1 MIARE
6 AFLAIARARR
16 EGVALSVRAD
26 GKLGLKA
33 DRAPSGELLAV
44 LKEHKADILAL
55 LPPPPSAPPAGPPLA
70 GAHPAIERAKQ
81 MTARLRALAFW
92 PYLSAEG
99 VLLLADETG
108 RRRSVADY
116 LPIGAVFDDL
126 NAGLDEDPRLLDPY
140 EPPNWRGK

>member
-6 AFLAIARARR
+6 AFRAIVRARR

-33 DRAPSGELLAV
+33 AQRPPHALLAV

-55 LPPPPSAPPAGPPLA
+55 LPPPPSALHAGAPLA
-70 GAHPAIERAKQ
+70 IDRAKQ
-81 MTARLRALAFW
+81 MIARLRALAFW
-92 PYLSAEG
+92 PYLNAKG
-99 VLLLADETG
+99 VLLIADETG
-108 RRRSVADY
+108 RRRSVAAC
-116 LPIGAVFDDL
+116 LPIGEVFDNL
-126 NAGLDEDPRLLDPY
+126 VAGLAEDPGLLDPY